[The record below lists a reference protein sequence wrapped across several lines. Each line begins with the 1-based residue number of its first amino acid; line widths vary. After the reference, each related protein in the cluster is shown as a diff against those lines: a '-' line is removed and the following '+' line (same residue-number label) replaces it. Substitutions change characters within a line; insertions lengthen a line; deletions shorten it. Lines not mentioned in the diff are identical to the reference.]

1 MSTRPSR
8 RRLTAAA
15 LPCLLLGGLAWAPS
29 PSTTAPGASVQAAA
43 LAQSTP
49 IIDPEPVPDPVFLPA
64 LAKAHDPRLPEP
76 LPSTHAGYLA
86 ELRALGRERCA
97 PASHVLLDRPE
108 GALGAEALAVLRRA
122 RGGPNLDLYAG
133 AYVEVFGLADHAPAE
148 CQILTPWLIE
158 VTAIKEVEPPPPVLT
173 RPRGSAR

>member
-1 MSTRPSR
+1 MPTHPSR
-8 RRLTAAA
+8 RRLTAAT

-29 PSTTAPGASVQAAA
+29 PSVPGASAQAAP
-43 LAQSTP
+43 AQSTP

-76 LPSTHAGYLA
+76 LPSTHRGYVA

-108 GALGAEALAVLRRA
+108 GTVGAEALAVLRRA

-148 CQILTPWLIE
+148 CRILTPWLIE
-158 VTAIKEVEPPPPVLT
+158 VTAIKEVEPPPPALT
-173 RPRGSAR
+173 RLRGSVR